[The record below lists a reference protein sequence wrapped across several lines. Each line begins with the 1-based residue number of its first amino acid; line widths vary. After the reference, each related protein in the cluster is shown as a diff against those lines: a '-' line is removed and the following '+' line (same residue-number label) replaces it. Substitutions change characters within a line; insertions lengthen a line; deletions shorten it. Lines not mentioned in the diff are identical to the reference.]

1 MDFFKMRKNLLI
13 FGFVGLGLISLLFF
27 TIPPNST
34 DNEKK
39 GVLTLTFDDGLKSQ
53 YEIAFKEMQKQGY
66 KGTLFIVA
74 NWTGL
79 FEGRELMSF
88 DDAKEM
94 QENNWEIGSHSL
106 SHNFQN
112 RLTKISDEELKNEL
126 SKSKEILEKEGFK
139 IQTFASPFGDYN
151 NKVKEETKNYYIS
164 VRSLEWGYSSF
175 VNLDF
180 YNLKSKWV
188 TTKHSSEEVCGWI
201 KKANN
206 ENLWLI
212 LNFHHIGEEKTPW
225 DFSEQKFKEVL
236 ECINNEDIQVKT
248 IMGVLEYEE
257 RN

>member
-1 MDFFKMRKNLLI
+1 MRKNLLI

-27 TIPPNST
+27 TIPSNPI
-34 DNEKK
+34 DNKQK

-53 YEIAFKEMQKQGY
+53 YEIAFKEMQKQSY
-66 KGTLFIVA
+66 EGTLFIVA

-88 DDAKEM
+88 GDAKEM
-94 QENNWEIGSHSL
+94 QENSWEIGSHSL

-112 RLTKISDEELKNEL
+112 RLTRISDEELKNEL
-126 SKSKEILEKEGFK
+126 GKSKEILEKEDFK
-139 IQTFASPFGDYN
+139 IQTFAPPFGDYN
-151 NKVKEETKNYYIS
+151 NKVKEETKNYYLY
-164 VRSLEWGYSSF
+164 VRPLEWGYNSF
-175 VNLDF
+175 ENIDS

-188 TTKHSSEEVCGWI
+188 MTKYSSDDVCSWI

-225 DFSEQKFKEVL
+225 DFSKQKFKEVL
-236 ECINNEDIQVKT
+236 ECINNEGIEIKT
-248 IMGVLEYEE
+248 IREVLENEK